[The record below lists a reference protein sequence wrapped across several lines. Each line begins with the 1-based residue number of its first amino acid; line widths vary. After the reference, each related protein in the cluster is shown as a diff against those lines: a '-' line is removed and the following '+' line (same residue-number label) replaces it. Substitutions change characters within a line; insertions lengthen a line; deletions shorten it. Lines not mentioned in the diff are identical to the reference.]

1 MSKILRGISESVE
14 QNDDMFS
21 AVLEYLGQTQ
31 PDLFSRY
38 GDEKVANTVQTVV
51 ATANDYLGGPK
62 KFAQQVISNLQS
74 PSEVDEGEVVQFP
87 KKHKGDLEGVDSCPK
102 CGGDLLSGKYM
113 GHAVKVCNPCKQV
126 YLPPNSGIDQRGN
139 KIDEEDMAEAD
150 AKPIDMKRWLRDFE
164 RREDKN
170 FHTENVIA
178 IAKLVGG
185 PEDIKM
191 ANDIKKEHMKQGGLS
206 HELYTFRQML
216 YKKLWPLVQQKIE
229 DSQSQGVA
237 EGTAGVSVKKW
248 ANQVR
253 KDHGSDIKFVNRKE
267 GGGAVDIVRAIN
279 SQGET
284 VGVYNRKTGY
294 PTVYEPQ
301 QGVAEGWKDK
311 VAGGA
316 LALGALGGIGAL
328 QNAAPNVTVQGHQ
341 MQLANPGTQPDDA
354 KLVTTDD
361 GKKIYAW
368 KTTGQ
373 KNRSQWVYRPVEQVK
388 EQGVAEAAP
397 STELQ
402 DKMRQVRPKGK
413 GITRTELQNAMC
425 RKGKK
430 QWHCPECATYDDN
443 VHGKF
448 CSKYKPKEQG
458 VAEGTGN
465 NKADAMMSKITSK
478 KSLDTREALAMVTD
492 LLYHQG
498 ASFKEALQKASIS
511 YEIDQS
517 TLLTAYKKLL
527 KNASRINQGVAEESN
542 APVKYRATVEYG
554 PTAADAH
561 FVTVTASSTEEAEAK
576 VQKWCEKK
584 GVRNPMI
591 TINGADKPVD
601 VAEGGY
607 PDVDHMPGLVNKYN
621 RTPVKPASNNK
632 FYTDKKQWLRD
643 VDDIN
648 HSKYDDNSEYI
659 GQTGRSSVE
668 INGVPWA
675 VWSDAKQKGYIAMG
689 AMSEE
694 KQRLDPKCWKGYKKQ
709 GTKMKGDTRVNNC
722 VPIEET
728 EKEADYGDDYQS
740 MVGRVGQKAKEQE
753 KKKPVDIAALA
764 RRLNKPEPKKVD
776 EFVSGTVMARPR
788 HVPSQ
793 VELQKRKSDIMKGI
807 DENLGTPYPSTYEKE
822 NNPFK
827 HKGAH
832 RTTALTSESKKK

>member
-178 IAKLVGG
+178 IAKLVGS

-237 EGTAGVSVKKW
+237 EGSKVKTAK
-248 ANQVR
+248 
-253 KDHGSDIKFVNRKE
+253 
-267 GGGAVDIVRAIN
+267 
-279 SQGET
+279 
-284 VGVYNRKTGY
+284 GY
-294 PTVYEPQ
+294 GDV
-301 QGVAEGWKDK
+301 
-311 VAGGA
+311 
-316 LALGALGGIGAL
+316 
-328 QNAAPNVTVQGHQ
+328 VQGTDVKTIAKADLGKNKLNLPQ
-341 MQLANPGTQPDDA
+341 GYGDVVQPQKLKTIA
-354 KLVTTDD
+354 KA
-361 GKKIYAW
+361 K
-368 KTTGQ
+368 
-373 KNRSQWVYRPVEQVK
+373 
-388 EQGVAEAAP
+388 GVAEA
-397 STELQ
+397 
-402 DKMRQVRPKGK
+402 
-413 GITRTELQNAMC
+413 
-425 RKGKK
+425 
-430 QWHCPECATYDDN
+430 
-443 VHGKF
+443 
-448 CSKYKPKEQG
+448 
-458 VAEGTGN
+458 
-465 NKADAMMSKITSK
+465 
-478 KSLDTREALAMVTD
+478 
-492 LLYHQG
+492 
-498 ASFKEALQKASIS
+498 
-511 YEIDQS
+511 
-517 TLLTAYKKLL
+517 
-527 KNASRINQGVAEESN
+527 
-542 APVKYRATVEYG
+542 
-554 PTAADAH
+554 
-561 FVTVTASSTEEAEAK
+561 
-576 VQKWCEKK
+576 
-584 GVRNPMI
+584 
-591 TINGADKPVD
+591 
-601 VAEGGY
+601 GY

-621 RTPVKPASNNK
+621 RTPAKPTSNNK

-694 KQRLDPKCWKGYKKQ
+694 KQRLDPKCWSGYKKQ
-709 GTKMKGDTRVNNC
+709 GTKMKGGTRVNNC
-722 VPIEET
+722 VKIEET

-832 RTTALTSESKKK
+832 RTTTLTSESKKK